1 MKFLL
6 EEKYPRKWLNF
17 NGDVRKVDVI
27 APTSLGD
34 FIKPRYFKG
43 TTDVPKYSRGPR
55 EGEIQV
61 DLLKAL
67 AEPVTMK
74 EMMSLLSRSRSGI
87 ASGIKALRGKGYII
101 EIRASHYYLLN

>member
-6 EEKYPRKWLNF
+6 EEEYPRKWLNF

-27 APTSLGD
+27 APTSLKD

-43 TTDVPKYSRGPR
+43 SSDSPKYSRGPR
-55 EGEIQV
+55 AGEIQT
-61 DLLKAL
+61 DLLKVL
-67 AEPVTMK
+67 SEPVTMK
-74 EMMSLLSRSRSGI
+74 EMMFSLSRSRSGI
-87 ASGIKALRGKGYII
+87 ASGIKSLREKGYII